1 MNHRFRWSASGA
13 TLFQLAAEVS
23 CVVLAVSLTL
33 RVADLRPAYLR
44 DLQLAP
50 AFLFALLMVALN
62 YMFGLYRRDARRSLR
77 DFVGRQFL
85 AIAIGAP
92 IAWLVAAHLPGGL
105 VFRDSLEQWAL
116 VAFLSLVLVRLAIV
130 APLQARAA
138 PHRVLVLGT
147 GADARAVELS
157 LASLPRGTQLIGF
170 YPLGQALDIA
180 VSPRAIVRRDRTL
193 EQTVREYAVNEI
205 VVAVR
210 EQRGGVLPVQALLD
224 CRLLGIRVTDLPR
237 FFETVQHRI
246 PVEALKASWLIY
258 GSGFRQ
264 GLARTIVKRLFDIAA
279 ATTLL
284 VFALPVMAV
293 TALLIAAEGGGPVI
307 YRQQRVGLRGKCFDV
322 LKFRSMRQDAEKDGR
337 PQWAIVGDPRVTPLG
352 RFLRRSRID
361 ELPQLVNVLRG
372 EMSFVGPRPERPAFV
387 EMLSAEVPF
396 YAARLSIKPGLTG
409 WAQVRYSYGATV
421 EQSIRKLEYDLYYVK
436 NHSLLLDLRILFAT
450 VRVVLYGQGA
460 R

>member
-1 MNHRFRWSASGA
+1 MNQRFRWSASGA

-23 CVVLAVSLTL
+23 CIVLAVSLTL
-33 RVADLRPAYLR
+33 RVANLRPASLQ
-44 DLQLAP
+44 DLQIAP

-62 YMFGLYRRDARRSLR
+62 YAFGLYGRDGRRSLR
-77 DFVGRQFL
+77 DYVGRQFL

-92 IAWLVAAHLPGGL
+92 IAWIVAAHVPGGL
-105 VFRDSLEQWAL
+105 VYRDSLEQWTL

-147 GADARAVELS
+147 GADARTVELS
-157 LASLPRGTQLIGF
+157 LGSLPRGTQLIGF
-170 YPLGQALDIA
+170 YPLGQARDVA

-237 FFETVQHRI
+237 FFEMVQHRI

-258 GSGFRQ
+258 GTGFRQ
-264 GLARTIVKRLFDIAA
+264 GLVRTVVKRVFDIAA
-279 ATTLL
+279 AATLL
-284 VFALPVMAV
+284 VFALPVMVV

-337 PQWAIVGDPRVTPLG
+337 PQWATVGDPRVTPLG

-361 ELPQLVNVLRG
+361 ELPQLFNVLRG

-450 VRVVLYGQGA
+450 VRVVLSGHGA